1 MWNHDWCTRTRLANP
16 SRGRLVFGL
25 LILAAAAAPTLGGD
39 GTSRTALAPGSLV
52 IRDVTVISMAGES
65 MLRDVSVLVRDG
77 RVASIG
83 KAMEVAVPPGTR
95 TIGGRAKFL
104 MPGLAD
110 MHVHLY
116 SDDEAPDSV
125 APDELGVMLAN
136 GVTTIRLMI
145 GTPEHLALRREIEA
159 GRVVGPQLWIASPQF
174 TGRNDLN
181 CRVVKTAAEAKAAVD
196 EVADVGYDFIKLTVD
211 ITPEVF
217 DSIVAAARERR
228 IPIVGHVDPRVGVR
242 RALKAGQHI
251 EHLDNYL
258 ESILRDDAP
267 SRRSV
272 SNYDVFRPENWQS
285 LDFMDQGKLR
295 DIARET
301 ASSGTYTTPTLT
313 IPKFAFAVG
322 QTDNQIR
329 ARPEW
334 VLMPPKTRALYLR
347 ANDRYWKTAAS
358 EERRRRYV
366 AIRDQ
371 LVKEIRG
378 AGGRIMAGSDAPEW
392 FFGYGYT
399 LHRELESLVAAGL
412 TPRQALEAATTTP
425 SAFVGAMSEWGRIK
439 PGMRADLVLLSAN
452 PLEDIRNTNKIDA
465 VCVGGRWLDR
475 GELDRMLHQASERV
489 GKPEP

>member
-1 MWNHDWCTRTRLANP
+1 MCHLDWLAGTRLVKG
-16 SRGRLVFGL
+16 SRPGLALGL
-25 LILAAAAAPTLGGD
+25 LVLLAAAAPSRGEDRAT
-39 GTSRTALAPGSLV
+39 RTAMAPGSLV
-52 IRDVTVISMAGES
+52 IRDVTVIPMDGEAT
-65 MLRDVSVLVRDG
+65 LRDATVLVRDG
-77 RVASIG
+77 RIASIG
-83 KAMEVAVPPGTR
+83 KGNDVAVPEGATA
-95 TIGGRAKFL
+95 IDGRGKFL
-104 MPGLAD
+104 LPGLAD

-116 SDDEAPDSV
+116 SDDEAPDAV

-159 GRVVGPQLWIASPQF
+159 GRMPGPQLWIASPQF
-174 TGRNDLN
+174 TGRKDQNA
-181 CRVVKTAAEAKAAVD
+181 RVVTTPDDARAAVN
-196 EVADVGYDFIKLTVD
+196 EAADAGYDFIKLTVD

-217 DSIVAAARERR
+217 EAIVAAARERK
-228 IPIVGHVDPRVGVR
+228 IPVVGHVDPRVGVR

-258 ESILRDDAP
+258 ETILRDDAP

-272 SNYDVFRPENWQS
+272 SNYDVFRPENWAS

-295 DIARET
+295 AIARET
-301 ASSGTYTTPTLT
+301 ADSGTYTTPTLT
-313 IPKFAFAVG
+313 IPKVAFALG
-322 QTDNQIR
+322 QSDAEIR

-347 ANDRYWKTAAS
+347 ANERYWKTAAS

-366 AIRDQ
+366 AIRNQ
-371 LVKEIRG
+371 LVKEIRD

-412 TPRQALEAATTTP
+412 SPHQALEAATATP
-425 SAFVGAMSEWGRIK
+425 GAFLNAGAEWGRIA
-439 PGMRADLVLLSAN
+439 PGMRADLVLLAAN
-452 PLEDIRNTNKIDA
+452 PLEDIRNTTRIDA
-465 VCVGGRWLDR
+465 VSVGGRWLDR
-475 GELDRMLHQASERV
+475 RALDRMLDRAGERV
-489 GKPEP
+489 GKPAS